1 MAKTIRPVVDFPAFI
16 TYWLDKGKTFEDI
29 ADENEIADAE
39 TGDRLS
45 AAGLQKWYED
55 QAQIR
60 RWYEENFR
68 TRRSRQ
74 A

>member
-1 MAKTIRPVVDFPAFI
+1 MDLPAFI
-16 TYWLDKGKTFEDI
+16 MYWLDEGKTFEDI

-74 A
+74 P